1 MLAKSPAKTT
11 EVLGVKL
18 SFTTQ
23 DIPFHFE
30 ECHCASQPGRNTKRL
45 RFECNIKF
53 IVFEDRIKALHC
65 RRVVQVAPRAS
76 GTLIDLQHNG
86 MPDFLPHMVIGKR
99 QCHLNLLQD
108 ESMAQESRRQQG
120 CDDEKKVGEEEEICW
135 LCFQTAQAGNL
146 ASLSA
151 LQKVTKILS
160 LSGKLKKQA
169 RNSIFSPAP
178 DFGLPGGCIHRM
190 STSSL
195 VGQAPPAREATA

>member
-53 IVFEDRIKALHC
+53 IGFEDGNEATYSERDLAHADMRAAGTQTHIHHNEKHIFLH
-65 RRVVQVAPRAS
+65 
-76 GTLIDLQHNG
+76 
-86 MPDFLPHMVIGKR
+86 HMAR
-99 QCHLNLLQD
+99 QEGSSSISTCFRMNPCTGQ
-108 ESMAQESRRQQG
+108 QETTRM
-120 CDDEKKVGEEEEICW
+120 CDDDKKVGEDICW
-135 LCFQTAQAGNL
+135 SCFQKAETATL

-151 LQKVTKILS
+151 LRQGTKS
-160 LSGKLKKQA
+160 AHPTG
-169 RNSIFSPAP
+169 NT
-178 DFGLPGGCIHRM
+178 G
-190 STSSL
+190 
-195 VGQAPPAREATA
+195 